1 MNPSWSEIWEVDPGK
16 GKGHEQSGKRPGLLV
31 SVDEFN
37 HGPAGLVVLLPLTS
51 RDKGIPWHVE
61 ITPDEGGVKKVSY
74 IKCEDIRSVSVK
86 RLKSR
91 WGKVSGDTMGKVEK
105 RLGNIAETLDLL
117 IILRIYRKICN

>member
-1 MNPSWSEIWEVDPGK
+1 MNPSRTEIWEVDLGK
-16 GKGHEQSGKRPGLLV
+16 GKGHEQSDKRPGLLV

-61 ITPDEGGVKKVSY
+61 ITPNEGGVKKDSY

-86 RLKSR
+86 RLRSR
-91 WGKVSGDTMGKVEK
+91 WGEVSGNTMKEVEE
-105 RLGNIAETLDLL
+105 RLKILL
-117 IILRIYRKICN
+117 KL